1 MKTNAERSD
10 VREWLDVLS
19 KAAESD
25 RSPKLWKRVHHLVSV
40 PARRRAN
47 VNIYKINK
55 HTKDGDNVVVPGK
68 VLSIGRMDHKVNI
81 AALEYS
87 KSAET
92 LLSGAS
98 CRMVSISE
106 MIGQKRVNIII

>member
-10 VREWLDVLS
+10 VKEWLDVLS
-19 KAAESD
+19 RAAGQD

-40 PARRRAN
+40 PARRRAS

-68 VLSIGRMDHKVNI
+68 VLSVGMMDHKVNI

-87 KSAET
+87 KKAEA

-98 CRMVSISE
+98 CRMVKISE
-106 MIGQKRVNIII
+106 MIGQKRVSVII